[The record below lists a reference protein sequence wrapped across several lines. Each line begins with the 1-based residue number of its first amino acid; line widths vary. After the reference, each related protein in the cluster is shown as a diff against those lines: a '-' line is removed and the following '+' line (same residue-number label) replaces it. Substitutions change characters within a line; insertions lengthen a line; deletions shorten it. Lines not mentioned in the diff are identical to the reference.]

1 MSDGARFPGCSGV
14 KPIAVFNLI
23 WPTNHM
29 KTEKPQALILDEDSG
44 HTQSLKTT
52 LESVGFQVMVTSA
65 VIDPAV
71 DPKIVFINMDLPQID
86 AIGLISGHAFR
97 HSVEIVLMAD
107 DDDPPSVR
115 KAIANGATYFFCKPF
130 DPEFLRHLAE
140 DVYTE
145 VADDPDE
152 QRERSVGPLDQF
164 GLLRGSSK
172 PMRKLFRV
180 LRKVAPTSTSVLLVG
195 ESGTGKELAAS
206 TLHQMS
212 NVADGP
218 FVAVNCAA
226 IPKELFESE
235 LFGHEKGS
243 FSGAGQQHRG
253 FFERSEG
260 GTLFL
265 DELVE
270 MPVEL
275 QVKLLRVLEAGAF
288 RRVGGEMDIN
298 SSVRIIAATNKD
310 PEEAIS
316 EGLLREDLYYRIARF
331 PIFLPPL
338 RNRGSDILGLAHFFL
353 DALNEQHGTLV
364 GMDAAA
370 EEELEQHCWPGNVR
384 ELKSV
389 IERAYILTN
398 TVITPEQLPRLG
410 DQLNPDQLRISVGES
425 IEDAERKLIFA
436 TLEAHDDNKSDAAK
450 TLGVSL
456 KTLYNRLNK
465 YESDDAD

>member
-1 MSDGARFPGCSGV
+1 MVA
-14 KPIAVFNLI
+14 FNRI
-23 WPTNHM
+23 WLTHLM
-29 KTEKPQALILDEDSG
+29 KKEKPQTLILDEDSE
-44 HTQSLKTT
+44 HTRSLKTT
-52 LESVGFQVMVTSA
+52 LESVGFRVIVSA
-65 VIDPAV
+65 GKINPTIVPS
-71 DPKIVFINMDLPQID
+71 IVFINLDLPHIN
-86 AIGLISGHAFR
+86 ALSLISGNQFP

-107 DDDPPSVR
+107 EDDPQTVR
-115 KAIANGATYFFCKPF
+115 KAIAKGATYFFCKPF
-130 DPEFLRHLAE
+130 DPGFLRTLLE

-145 VADDPDE
+145 ITENED
-152 QRERSVGPLDQF
+152 QRSERIVGPLDQF
-164 GLLRGSSK
+164 GLLRGNSK
-172 PMRKLFRV
+172 VMRKLFRV
-180 LRKVAPTSTSVLLVG
+180 LRKVAPTNTSVLLVG
-195 ESGTGKELAAS
+195 ESGTGKELAAN

-212 NVADGP
+212 GVADGP

-243 FSGAGQQHRG
+243 FSGAGQQHKG

-275 QVKLLRVLEAGAF
+275 QVKLLRVLEARAF
-288 RRVGGEMDIN
+288 RRVGGERDIR
-298 SSVRIIAATNKD
+298 SSVRIIAATNQD
-310 PEEAIS
+310 PETAIA

-353 DALNEQHGTLV
+353 DALNEQHGTSV
-364 GMDAAA
+364 GIDADA
-370 EEELEQHCWPGNVR
+370 EAELEQHSWPGNVR

-398 TVITPEQLPRLG
+398 TSIALEHLPDLG
-410 DQLNPDQLRISVGES
+410 DQFNSEQLRISVGES

-436 TLEAHDDNKSDAAK
+436 TLEAHDDNKNEAAQ

-456 KTLYNRLNK
+456 KTLYNRLNQ
-465 YESDDAD
+465 YASDDEG

>member
-1 MSDGARFPGCSGV
+1 MKV
-14 KPIAVFNLI
+14 K
-23 WPTNHM
+23 
-29 KTEKPQALILDEDSG
+29 KPQALILDENSG
-44 HTQSLKTT
+44 HTQALKST
-52 LESVGFQVMVTSA
+52 LESVGFA
-65 VIDPAV
+65 VIVNEGDIDSSIDPR
-71 DPKIVFINMDLPQID
+71 IVFINLDLPQFD
-86 AIGLISGHAFR
+86 AISLISDNRFPD
-97 HSVEIVLMAD
+97 SVEIVLMAD
-107 DDDPPSVR
+107 EDDPQAVR
-115 KAIANGATYFFCKPF
+115 RAIAKGATYFFCKPF
-130 DPEFLRHLAE
+130 DPEFLVHLLE

-145 VADDPDE
+145 IVDGID
-152 QRERSVGPLDQF
+152 RRSERTVGPLDQF
-164 GLLRGSSK
+164 GLLRGSSRV
-172 PMRKLFRV
+172 MRKLYRV
-180 LRKVAPTSTSVLLVG
+180 LRKVAPTNTSVLLVG
-195 ESGTGKELAAS
+195 ESGTGKELAAN

-212 NVADGP
+212 GVAEGP

-265 DELVE
+265 DELLE

-288 RRVGGEMDIN
+288 RRVGGETDIR
-298 SSVRIIAATNKD
+298 STVRIIAATNQD
-310 PEEAIS
+310 PETAIG

-331 PIFLPPL
+331 PIYLPPL
-338 RNRGSDILGLAHFFL
+338 RSRGGDILGLAHLFL
-353 DALNEQHGTLV
+353 DALNEQHGTSV
-364 GMDAAA
+364 GIDAEA
-370 EEELEQHCWPGNVR
+370 EEELEQHSWPGNVR

-398 TVITPEQLPRLG
+398 TVISPEHLPNLG
-410 DQLNPDQLRISVGES
+410 DQFNPQQLRISVGES

-436 TLEAHDDNKSDAAK
+436 TLEAHGENKNEAAQ

-465 YESDDAD
+465 YASDDRD